1 MHPRC
6 PQSNPTT
13 VLSPAPTSARDR
25 CVILV
30 ICGPPGAGKTT
41 IATALA
47 ERLEVRSEPVRLHHS
62 DEFSSRTYE
71 QLYERARADPEDALT
86 IVDGTFY
93 KRRWQTQF
101 DTLEDVRFVHV
112 TASLETCL
120 ERNRSRADPIDEQGV
135 HVVYRE
141 FAEPDAALE
150 IDTDDC
156 DVETAVGRLERAL
169 EAWGWFA
176 DET

>member
-1 MHPRC
+1 M
-6 PQSNPTT
+6 
-13 VLSPAPTSARDR
+13 
-25 CVILV
+25 ILV

-47 ERLEVRSEPVRLHHS
+47 GRLETRGEPVRLHHS
-62 DEFSSRTYE
+62 DAFSSRTYE
-71 QLYERARADPEDALT
+71 QLYERARADPDETIT

-101 DTLEDVRFVHV
+101 HTLEHVRFVHV

-120 ERNRSRADPIDEQGV
+120 ERNRTRADPIDEQGV
-135 HVVYRE
+135 HVVSRE
-141 FAEPDAALE
+141 FTEPDAALE

-156 DVETAVGRLERAL
+156 AVETAVDRLEDAL
-169 EAWGWFA
+169 EAWGWLE
-176 DET
+176 DEA